1 MSDRAALDSHARRT
15 VPSEEISAK
24 SELVVQSG
32 FCHAL
37 PLLSC
42 ISAKALGPDRQ
53 GRMTGEGSRRSTQGA
68 GQPNL
73 KTTGKKFLPRGNK
86 KFLEE
91 TLQPPVLSPSS
102 QLQLGKGP
110 IRLHSGAG
118 GGGGGGVGGVSG
130 DRFGRA
136 CVCVWVC
143 VCVSQQFV
151 FILSKGTQSIKG
163 VRGREPSG
171 ASQKLSLQAKLRF

>member
-118 GGGGGGVGGVSG
+118 GGEGLGQGCFRRQIWAGM
-130 DRFGRA
+130 
-136 CVCVWVC
+136 CVC
-143 VCVSQQFV
+143 VCVCVCVAAICFYSEQRNA
-151 FILSKGTQSIKG
+151 IH
-163 VRGREPSG
+163 
-171 ASQKLSLQAKLRF
+171 